1 MTCAMER
8 YEAARQIIEE
18 GPCTSITTVATQ
30 VLCDYFRITPKT
42 LRQWVLES
50 RFPRA
55 LRFGR
60 CNVWRLAEVRKHM
73 QKMARA

>member
-1 MTCAMER
+1 MTSANER
-8 YEAARQIIEE
+8 YETARQIIEE

-42 LRQWVLES
+42 LRVWVLDC

-55 LRFGR
+55 VRIGS
-60 CNVWRLAEVRKHM
+60 CNVWRLTDIRKHM
-73 QKMARA
+73 QKVARA